1 MKGDIQFL
9 LILALF
15 IDETLESCGVLF
27 KRIYMYVFN
36 ACNFITL
43 II

>member
-27 KRIYMYVFN
+27 KRIYTYDN